1 MLKLKVEIKPSINKD
16 KFFCH
21 SKGCCLNYKQKR
33 AFRLHFLIFKSST
46 FWESIPNANFKG
58 RSGGGGGGG
67 NLTSEH

>member
-16 KFFCH
+16 KFFC
-21 SKGCCLNYKQKR
+21 KGCCLNYKQKR

-58 RSGGGGGGG
+58 RSGGGGGG